1 MDFFIG
7 LLIDVFPV
15 QKRGSPGGHEDQG
28 HPVHSAL
35 LCRQHPSQGDIQL
48 HCVDNILLKVALCFT
63 FYNTNRFIQMFFFAR
78 LEIPFSWATAS
89 AKARSA
95 PTRNLAI

>member
-48 HCVDNILLKVALCFT
+48 YCVDNILVKVT
-63 FYNTNRFIQMFFFAR
+63 V
-78 LEIPFSWATAS
+78 
-89 AKARSA
+89 RSNILVKVTVRCA
-95 PTRNLAI
+95 V